1 MNNQSIQTLQD
12 ILQALMTVSVRGND
26 AVTLV
31 NCMQALQQVIHN
43 EATAVQTK
51 PIDEAENADAK

>member
-12 ILQALMTVSVRGND
+12 ILQALMTVNVRGND

-31 NCMQALQQVIHN
+31 NCMQALQQVVRN
-43 EATAVQTK
+43 EAAAAQAK
-51 PIDEAENADAK
+51 PVGETESADAE